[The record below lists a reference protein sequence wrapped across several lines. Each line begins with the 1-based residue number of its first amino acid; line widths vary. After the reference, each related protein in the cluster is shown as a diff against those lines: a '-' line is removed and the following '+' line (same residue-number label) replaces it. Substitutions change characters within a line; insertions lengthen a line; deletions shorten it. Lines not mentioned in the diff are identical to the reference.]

1 MRWKTLLTKT
11 LNIKRKTTIVKLTNW
26 RNWGIRKENPI
37 IRIKIF
43 KGTVLDKE
51 KLKVKCIRIILVLI
65 QEDKSVENHLL
76 ITCKKDL
83 KTRLRYPD
91 LWTILLL
98 SYEPYQHQ
106 SLRSSSTIKVKSQ
119 VVLIRFI
126 WFLLASWVSKF
137 QDPLPSQ
144 SNFSN
149 KLSWVLFLILSK

>member
-1 MRWKTLLTKT
+1 MRWKTLSTKI

-26 RNWGIRKENPI
+26 RSWGTRKDNPI

-43 KGTVLDKE
+43 KGTVSERE

-65 QEDKSVENHLL
+65 QEDKSMENHLL
-76 ITCKKDL
+76 MTYKIDP
-83 KTRLRYPD
+83 KTMLRHPD
-91 LWTILLL
+91 LWTILQL

-106 SLRSSSTIKVKSQ
+106 SRRSSSTIKAKSQ
-119 VVLIRFI
+119 VVQTHFI
-126 WFLLASWVSKF
+126 WFLLASWVNKF

-149 KLSWVLFLILSK
+149 KLS